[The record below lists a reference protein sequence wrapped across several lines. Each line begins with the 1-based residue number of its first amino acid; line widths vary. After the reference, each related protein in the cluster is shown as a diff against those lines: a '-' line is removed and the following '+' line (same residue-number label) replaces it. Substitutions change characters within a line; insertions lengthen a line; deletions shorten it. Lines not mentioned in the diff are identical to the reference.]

1 MQIVYLINL
10 SDKHTPR
17 AIFDI
22 FKKMKPLR
30 QIEVANIMV
39 SVDNFSKG
47 FALHLL
53 DVTIPELLV
62 KRNKKTTITPDARK
76 NIQRLEREMAT
87 IQNETKRIE
96 EIYGANT
103 LKLVIA
109 KSYINNLLD
118 NAKIL
123 HWLLEHNPEYLKE
136 LKKISSINSLD
147 GK

>member
-1 MQIVYLINL
+1 
-10 SDKHTPR
+10 
-17 AIFDI
+17 
-22 FKKMKPLR
+22 
-30 QIEVANIMV
+30 MV